1 MKLPKTVVITGA
13 STGIGYAAAE
23 AFIKKDC
30 RVFGSV
36 RKQADAD
43 RLKERLGDAFTPL
56 IFDVT
61 DTEGII
67 LGRKIVEQELKG
79 SGLGCLVNN
88 AGIVV
93 AGPLQH
99 IPIRELRKQFEVNVI
114 GLIEVTQQFLPLL
127 GAKEHHPVQP
137 GKIINISSVAGKMA
151 VPFLGPYAGSKH
163 AVEGVS
169 HALRREL
176 QMYGIDVVIIGP
188 GAVQTAIWG
197 KAQDLPSYEG
207 TAYHKAVE
215 RVHQFAAKNGK
226 NGYPSEYLGEKIVDI
241 FFDPSPKVRYT
252 YVPQRWERW
261 IIPRLLPARILDRII
276 GKRMGIIKNK

>member
-1 MKLPKTVVITGA
+1 MKLPKTAVITGA

-23 AFIKKDC
+23 AFIKKGC

-43 RLKERLGDAFTPL
+43 RLKAALGDAFTPL

-61 DTEGII
+61 DTDGII

-99 IPIRELRKQFEVNVI
+99 IPIKELRKQFEVNVI

-127 GAKEHHPVQP
+127 GAKENHPVKP

-169 HALRREL
+169 HSLRREL
-176 QMYGIDVVIIGP
+176 QVYGIDVVIVGP
-188 GAVQTAIWG
+188 GAVKTPIWD
-197 KAQDLPSYEG
+197 KAKELPSYEG
-207 TAYHKAVE
+207 TVYSEALDKVQ
-215 RVHQFAAKNGK
+215 RFAAKSGE
-226 NGYPSEYLGEKIVDI
+226 NGYPPEYLGEKIVEI
-241 FFDPSPKVRYT
+241 FFDPKPKVRYA
-252 YVPQRWERW
+252 YVPQKWERW
-261 IIPRLLPARILDRII
+261 IIPRLLPARMFDRML
-276 GKRMGIIKNK
+276 GKRLGLLK